1 MMESSVWS
9 RNTWNYDEYNNDNT
23 CNNDSNDNDNDNGND
38 NDNNSSNNNI
48 NNNNNIYR
56 GCHQSITKLIRVV
69 L

>member
-9 RNTWNYDEYNNDNT
+9 RNTWNYDEYNNDT
-23 CNNDSNDNDNDNGND
+23 DNGND